1 MVDILVKKCIIGN
14 QRVQKGVIMENME
27 DKTSK
32 FLDTR
37 ELAARWKISPRTL
50 ENQRGKGQGPEFFK
64 IGGKVLYDIDYIEEY
79 EKGRLVHNGAR

>member
-1 MVDILVKKCIIGN
+1 
-14 QRVQKGVIMENME
+14 MENME

-79 EKGRLVHNGAR
+79 EKGRLVHNGTR

>member
-1 MVDILVKKCIIGN
+1 
-14 QRVQKGVIMENME
+14 MENME

-50 ENQRGKGQGPEFFK
+50 ENQGGKGQGPEFFK

-79 EKGRLVHNGAR
+79 EKRRLVHYSER

>member
-1 MVDILVKKCIIGN
+1 
-14 QRVQKGVIMENME
+14 ME

-37 ELAARWKISPRTL
+37 ELASRWKISPRTL
-50 ENQRGKGQGPEFFK
+50 ENQRGKGQGPQFFK

-79 EKGRLVHNGAR
+79 EKDKLVSNGAR

>member
-1 MVDILVKKCIIGN
+1 VVDILVIKCRISN
-14 QRVQKGVIMENME
+14 QRVQKGAIMENME

>member
-1 MVDILVKKCIIGN
+1 MVDILVKKCIISN
-14 QRVQKGVIMENME
+14 QRVQKGAIMENME

>member
-1 MVDILVKKCIIGN
+1 
-14 QRVQKGVIMENME
+14 MENME

-50 ENQRGKGQGPEFFK
+50 EHQRGKGQGPEFFQ

>member
-1 MVDILVKKCIIGN
+1 
-14 QRVQKGVIMENME
+14 MENME

-37 ELAARWKISPRTL
+37 ELASRWKISPRTL
-50 ENQRGKGQGPEFFK
+50 ENQRGKGQGPQFFK

-79 EKGRLVHNGAR
+79 EKDKLVSNGAR